1 MSHILGLKIFLRNWC
16 GSGWLLLLLRV
27 GRIRPPHSNNRSN
40 NCCPATCCYCGYKK
54 KWMVLSAHLPAMYAH
69 SSQLQVAYL
78 GGRLM
83 YVILHMK
90 IRQREVNILQ
100 FGSGKW
106 FFMWI
111 FVQFG
116 EAGTRFLV
124 CDPAH

>member
-1 MSHILGLKIFLRNWC
+1 MFCTHKTIPTGAWYVTLHMKIRQREINILSLAQENGFSRVY
-16 GSGWLLLLLRV
+16 LLSLV
-27 GRIRPPHSNNRSN
+27 
-40 NCCPATCCYCGYKK
+40 
-54 KWMVLSAHLPAMYAH
+54 
-69 SSQLQVAYL
+69 
-78 GGRLM
+78 RLVNGAW

-106 FFMWI
+106 FFTWI
-111 FVQFG
+111 FAQFG